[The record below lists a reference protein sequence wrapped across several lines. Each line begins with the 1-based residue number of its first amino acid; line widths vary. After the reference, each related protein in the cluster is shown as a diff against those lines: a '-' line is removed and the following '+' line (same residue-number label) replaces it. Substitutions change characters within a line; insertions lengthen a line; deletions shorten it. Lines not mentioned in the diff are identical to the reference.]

1 MYMRVVAI
9 NGSPRGRS
17 SATAALLGAFLGGA
31 GEGGAEIEQIILSEL
46 RIGQCRGCY
55 SCWTVNPG
63 HCAIEDDMGAILPQL
78 MGADVL
84 VLGTPL
90 YFNNVS
96 GTLKA
101 FIDRMT
107 ATGGNPH
114 SRELRS
120 GSGSLVMVS
129 NCGFADRGQFAALS
143 LWAQAMSRLL
153 GLALAA
159 EIYAPRGKFLAEVA
173 PGEAARAYLA
183 AAKDAGFELVS
194 AGFLSA
200 ATRTA
205 LERCPG

>member
-1 MYMRVVAI
+1 MRVVAI

-63 HCAIEDDMGAILPQL
+63 HCAIEDDMGGILPRL
-78 MGADVL
+78 AGADVL

-101 FIDRMT
+101 FVDRMT
-107 ATGGNPH
+107 ATGGDPH
-114 SRELRS
+114 SRGVRS

-153 GLALAA
+153 GVELALEVYAA
-159 EIYAPRGKFLAEVA
+159 RGKFLAEAA
-173 PGEAARAYLA
+173 PGEAACAYLA
-183 AAKDAGFELVS
+183 AVARAGGELA
-194 AGFLSA
+194 AG
-200 ATRTA
+200 RQIPTA
-205 LERCPG
+205 LLAELEKLPG